1 MSPTF
6 TNNKQHEICWLG
18 GPKVRTAEMFTSPMV
33 CIKGC
38 AWPPMV
44 TCWFLT
50 YGIAS
55 YRNVHQWS
63 YTTCNHIQ
71 HSYIHFDKGAL
82 KKGNNKN
89 IKLIKHLAEN
99 QTRLW
104 EVDHVF
110 HQISPVSALLTSA
123 RQGFFVVR
131 PGGAWMARAGV
142 DPEKRINNS
151 TLPLW
156 QTNIQVAPENGWLE
170 CQCPFGID
178 GLFSGAFGT
187 VSFREYCKLFPQKK
201 MGLKV
206 VPYQNNL
213 WNGAT
218 LLFFTW

>member
-1 MSPTF
+1 MFSTCQSIHHNIPRFHITISGCSVRYMSPTF

-123 RQGFFVVR
+123 RQRFFVVR

-156 QTNIQVAPENGWLE
+156 
-170 CQCPFGID
+170 
-178 GLFSGAFGT
+178 
-187 VSFREYCKLFPQKK
+187 
-201 MGLKV
+201 
-206 VPYQNNL
+206 
-213 WNGAT
+213 
-218 LLFFTW
+218 